1 MISAA
6 DLLLPLA
13 AMLARG
19 FVVLAAAG
27 MATLALR
34 RASAATRYAAWA
46 LAMIAILALPVL
58 TSVVPQWAV
67 HIPVAAPSPAHSL
80 SNSAALPAR
89 TNAAHDPL
97 PVPNVRRAASIP
109 VPPPASHAEQE
120 PSPAAP
126 AVGHTSST
134 AQSLASAVAWPE
146 VVLTCWLL
154 GVTITLS
161 RLLMGLRRVRATLRR
176 AHPLEDRSW
185 RDLIEEC
192 VARLGLRSDP
202 VVLSSPDVSVP
213 MTCGWRLPVVL
224 LPRAAAQWS
233 ASRRRVV
240 LLHELAHVHRADF
253 AMHVLAHGAAALHW
267 CNPLAW
273 IALRRMRAERERA
286 CDDRVLAAGTQAP
299 EYAQHLLDIARA
311 LASRDRL
318 PVAAMAMARRSELE
332 GRLLAILDPAR
343 RRTTTAPRVVL
354 FACTLFAL
362 VVLPTAAVRVNT
374 VAEAFP
380 LAGEESL
387 LEAPA
392 PTQAQAAP
400 QTPAPTPAAQPA
412 PVPAQPAPQP
422 SQPAPKPAHGPVPG
436 GVEGGVP
443 GAVKG
448 GVGAPKPLPGRGREG
463 AREALDPATRD
474 RVVQSL
480 VEALN
485 DSSPEVRQEA
495 VRALANI
502 RTEKAFEPMVRAL
515 KDSDA
520 DVRQQA
526 AQALGQ
532 LGDPRAVDPLLR
544 TLEDSNAEVR
554 AEAACAL
561 GELGAKQASGAL
573 ARALKDA
580 TVEVRAQAARAL
592 GQLGDP
598 SVSAA
603 LSAAIA
609 DANAEV
615 RQEVVRALGEL
626 RASGAAAAITQAL
639 KDSIPDVRAEAA
651 RALGEIGSPAAIE
664 ALSQAMRDVN
674 VEVRQQVIQ
683 AISQIVE
690 EQERLQE
697 EQEEKRE
704 NDEEQPEQP
713 LPPAPQ
719 APRR

>member
-13 AMLARG
+13 AMLAKG
-19 FVVLAAAG
+19 FVVLALAG
-27 MATLALR
+27 LATLVLR
-34 RASAATRYAAWA
+34 RAPAATRYAAWA
-46 LAMIAILALPVL
+46 LGMAAILALPVL
-58 TSVVPQWAV
+58 TSVVPEWAV
-67 HIPVAAPSPAHSL
+67 RIPVAGPSSAYAVSDSAAWPGHANAPHDPSPVSH
-80 SNSAALPAR
+80 AR
-89 TNAAHDPL
+89 
-97 PVPNVRRAASIP
+97 RSASIA
-109 VPPPASHAEQE
+109 VAPPASLGERR

-126 AVGHTSST
+126 AVGNTSPM
-134 AQSLASAVAWPE
+134 AQLPAGAVAWPDL
-146 VVLTCWLL
+146 VLACWLL
-154 GVTITLS
+154 GVTVALS
-161 RLLMGLRRVRATLRR
+161 RLVMGLRRVRATLRR

-202 VVLSSPDVSVP
+202 VVLSSPDISVP
-213 MTCGWRLPVVL
+213 MTCGWRRPVVL

-253 AMHVLAHGAAALHW
+253 AMHVLAHATAALHW

-362 VVLPTAAVRVNT
+362 VVLPTAAVRVST

-380 LAGEESL
+380 LTAEESL
-387 LEAPA
+387 LEAQA
-392 PTQAQAAP
+392 PSKAQTAP
-400 QTPAPTPAAQPA
+400 QTPSPRPAAQPA
-412 PVPAQPAPQP
+412 PQPTQSAPQP
-422 SQPAPKPAHGPVPG
+422 AQPAPKPAPGPVPG
-436 GVEGGVP
+436 GVAGGVP
-443 GAVKG
+443 GGVKG
-448 GVGAPKPLPGRGREG
+448 GVGAPKPSPGRGPDG

-485 DSSPEVRQEA
+485 DSSPEVRQQA
-495 VRALANI
+495 VHALANI
-502 RTEKAFEPMVRAL
+502 RTEKAFEPMLRAL

-520 DVRQQA
+520 DVRQHA

-532 LGDPRAVDPLLR
+532 MGDPRAVDPLLR
-544 TLEDSNAEVR
+544 ALEDSNADVR

-580 TVEVRAQAARAL
+580 TVDVRAQAARAL

-598 SVSAA
+598 SVTAA

-615 RQEVVRALGEL
+615 RQQVLRALGEL
-626 RASGAAAAITQAL
+626 RASGAATAITQAL

-683 AISQIVE
+683 ALSQIVE
-690 EQERLQE
+690 EQERLKE
-697 EQEEKRE
+697 EQEQERD
-704 NDEEQPEQP
+704 NDDDQPEQP

-719 APRR
+719 GPQR